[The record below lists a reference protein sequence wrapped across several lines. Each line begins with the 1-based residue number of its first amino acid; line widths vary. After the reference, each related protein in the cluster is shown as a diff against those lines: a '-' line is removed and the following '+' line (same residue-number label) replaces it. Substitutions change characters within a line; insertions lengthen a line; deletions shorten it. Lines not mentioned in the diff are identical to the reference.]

1 MSIDAISIETSVLD
15 SVFRQLEDLT
25 PTIHT
30 AARIAIND
38 TMDRKGMALL
48 REKILQQTA
57 FPAGYFKLPKRLYVK
72 QKAYNDNLEG
82 VIEAR
87 GRATSLARFVQGSPG
102 FRGKQGLKVQV
113 NPGAYK
119 AMPGA
124 FLLRLNAGA
133 GVTQDNFN
141 VGLAVRLKPGQALNK
156 RSSTQ
161 LGHNLH
167 LLYAP
172 SVDQNFRDV
181 AEEQSPAVAD
191 LVEEQFWRQFDRL
204 RGRSA

>member
-1 MSIDAISIETSVLD
+1 MSIDPIFVDAAVLG
-15 SVFRQLEDLT
+15 SVFQQLEDLT

-38 TMDRKGMALL
+38 TMERQGMALL
-48 REKILQQTA
+48 RKKILEQTA
-57 FPAGYFKLPKRLYVK
+57 FPPGYFKLPKRLYVK

-82 VIEAR
+82 IIEAR
-87 GRATSLARFVQGSPG
+87 GRATSLARFVAGNPG
-102 FRGKQGLKVQV
+102 LRGKQGLKVQV
-113 NPGAYK
+113 NPGAFK
-119 AMPGA
+119 SMPGA

-133 GVTQDNFN
+133 SKTQDNFN
-141 VGLAVRLKPGQALNK
+141 IGLAVRLKPGQTLNK

-181 AEEQSPAVAD
+181 ADEQAPAVAD

-204 RGRSA
+204 RSA